1 VRPAPPL
8 PAPPSLTSCRALVAY
23 DAEAAAALLAL
34 KNGGHRGLV
43 RPLAAALVRLVPAV
57 DGLVV
62 TWAPTSARRRHARGY
77 DQAELLARA
86 LARQA
91 GLGARPLLRRQAG
104 PAQAGLGAR
113 ARRSNPRFT
122 ARRCPWPV
130 LVVDDVATT
139 GATLAAAA
147 AALRAAGAPEVHG
160 LVVARA
166 PRSAVE

>member
-8 PAPPSLTSCRALVAY
+8 PAPPALTSCRALVAY
-23 DAEAAAALLAL
+23 DPEAAATLLAL
-34 KNGGHRGLV
+34 KNGGHRALV
-43 RPLAAALVRLVPAV
+43 RPLAAALAALVPPV
-57 DGLVV
+57 EGLVV
-62 TWAPTSARRRHARGY
+62 TWAPTSGPRRRARGY

-86 LARQA
+86 LARQT
-91 GLGARPLLRRQAG
+91 GLRARPLLRRRAG
-104 PAQAGLGAR
+104 PAQAGLGAD
-113 ARRSNPRFT
+113 ARRANPRFT

-147 AALRAAGAPEVHG
+147 AALRAVGAPEVHG

-166 PRSAVE
+166 SRSAVE